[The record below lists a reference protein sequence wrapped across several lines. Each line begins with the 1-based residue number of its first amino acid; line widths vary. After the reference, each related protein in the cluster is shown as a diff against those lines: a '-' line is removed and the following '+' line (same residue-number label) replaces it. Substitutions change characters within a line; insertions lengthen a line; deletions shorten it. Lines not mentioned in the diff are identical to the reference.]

1 MKIVLI
7 ENCVEHSA
15 NFIIYK
21 GDGDLSLQ
29 VIIGLCKHK
38 EAAALKIEPPL
49 QNGRADMSAIRR
61 LFFCRRPVDHSIFMK
76 LGAWQIHGER
86 YLHQLPK
93 RVVLPGLPI
102 SHTAY
107 RYSFVPPTGAK

>member
-1 MKIVLI
+1 MKIVFI

-38 EAAALKIEPPL
+38 EAAALKIKPLL

-61 LFFCRRPVDHSIFMK
+61 LFSFAVVRQLANRLFLFMRIIIK
-76 LGAWQIHGER
+76 SKYYTNVRGAFDFD
-86 YLHQLPK
+86 K
-93 RVVLPGLPI
+93 K
-102 SHTAY
+102 
-107 RYSFVPPTGAK
+107 TG

>member
-38 EAAALKIEPPL
+38 EAAALKIKPLL
-49 QNGRADMSAIRR
+49 QNGRADMSAVRR
-61 LFFCRRPVDHSIFMK
+61 LFSFAVVRQVIP
-76 LGAWQIHGER
+76 
-86 YLHQLPK
+86 YL
-93 RVVLPGLPI
+93 
-102 SHTAY
+102 
-107 RYSFVPPTGAK
+107 

>member
-1 MKIVLI
+1 MIAVPTNNLKSELVQKIGRDKVLEIPSFEDLPLPPELRQTI
-7 ENCVEHSA
+7 EKNYSMG
-15 NFIIYK
+15 FIN
-21 GDGDLSLQ
+21 D
-29 VIIGLCKHK
+29 
-38 EAAALKIEPPL
+38 ALESIKTYAH
-49 QNGRADMSAIRR
+49 NSKDN
-61 LFFCRRPVDHSIFMK
+61 SIFMK
-76 LGAWQIHGER
+76 LGAWQIHGEK

>member
-1 MKIVLI
+1 MKIVFI

-38 EAAALKIEPPL
+38 EAL
-49 QNGRADMSAIRR
+49 QNGRVDMSAIRR
-61 LFFCRRPVDHSIFMK
+61 LFSF
-76 LGAWQIHGER
+76 A
-86 YLHQLPK
+86 
-93 RVVLPGLPI
+93 VV
-102 SHTAY
+102 
-107 RYSFVPPTGAK
+107 R

>member
-38 EAAALKIEPPL
+38 EAAALK
-49 QNGRADMSAIRR
+49 
-61 LFFCRRPVDHSIFMK
+61 
-76 LGAWQIHGER
+76 LGAWQIHGEK
-86 YLHQLPK
+86 YLHQLPTMK
-93 RVVLPGLPI
+93 PI
-102 SHTAY
+102 EQ
-107 RYSFVPPTGAK
+107 

>member
-1 MKIVLI
+1 MEMSIPCSVCTEI
-7 ENCVEHSA
+7 SENGDLWPHSS

-61 LFFCRRPVDHSIFMK
+61 LFSF
-76 LGAWQIHGER
+76 A
-86 YLHQLPK
+86 
-93 RVVLPGLPI
+93 VV
-102 SHTAY
+102 
-107 RYSFVPPTGAK
+107 R

>member
-38 EAAALKIEPPL
+38 EAAALKIKPPL
-49 QNGRADMSAIRR
+49 QNGRADMSAVRR
-61 LFFCRRPVDHSIFMK
+61 LFSFAVVRQVIP
-76 LGAWQIHGER
+76 
-86 YLHQLPK
+86 YL
-93 RVVLPGLPI
+93 
-102 SHTAY
+102 
-107 RYSFVPPTGAK
+107 

>member
-38 EAAALKIEPPL
+38 EAEALKI
-49 QNGRADMSAIRR
+49 
-61 LFFCRRPVDHSIFMK
+61 
-76 LGAWQIHGER
+76 
-86 YLHQLPK
+86 
-93 RVVLPGLPI
+93 
-102 SHTAY
+102 
-107 RYSFVPPTGAK
+107 

>member
-1 MKIVLI
+1 MKIVFI

-29 VIIGLCKHK
+29 VIIGLCKHN

-49 QNGRADMSAIRR
+49 PNGRADMSAIRR
-61 LFFCRRPVDHSIFMK
+61 LFSF
-76 LGAWQIHGER
+76 A
-86 YLHQLPK
+86 
-93 RVVLPGLPI
+93 VV
-102 SHTAY
+102 
-107 RYSFVPPTGAK
+107 R

>member
-38 EAAALKIEPPL
+38 EAEALKIEPSL

-61 LFFCRRPVDHSIFMK
+61 LFFFCRRAAGVF
-76 LGAWQIHGER
+76 
-86 YLHQLPK
+86 
-93 RVVLPGLPI
+93 
-102 SHTAY
+102 TF
-107 RYSFVPPTGAK
+107 YSFVLHGRLWQLK

>member
-1 MKIVLI
+1 MEMSIPCSVCTEI
-7 ENCVEHSA
+7 SENGDLWPHSA

-61 LFFCRRPVDHSIFMK
+61 LFSFAVVR
-76 LGAWQIHGER
+76 QIIP
-86 YLHQLPK
+86 YL
-93 RVVLPGLPI
+93 
-102 SHTAY
+102 
-107 RYSFVPPTGAK
+107 

>member
-38 EAAALKIEPPL
+38 EAAALKIKPLL

-61 LFFCRRPVDHSIFMK
+61 LFSFAVVHIYETWCLANTRREIP
-76 LGAWQIHGER
+76 A
-86 YLHQLPK
+86 
-93 RVVLPGLPI
+93 
-102 SHTAY
+102 
-107 RYSFVPPTGAK
+107 PTPHDEAD